1 MRIRVI
7 SSTEELDTLKPSES
21 IIHIAFRPSNTNIFS
36 IVSQCPKLKAIQIP
50 PSYKKT
56 ISKTTI
62 KFLEMQGIKLLEG
75 DVWGHRKDLNEYSEV
90 SPNIYDRIN
99 ELRQSGMSDSDI
111 ADKMSRETRLNSDFV
126 SFLLTYN
133 N

>member
-7 SSTEELDTLKPSES
+7 SSTDEFESLKQTEN
-21 IIHIAFRPSNTNIFS
+21 IIHLAFRPSNTDIFS
-36 IVSQCPKLKAIQIP
+36 IVTKCPKLKAIQIP

-99 ELRQSGMSDSDI
+99 ELCQSGMSDSDI

-126 SFLLTYN
+126 SFLLTFN

>member
-1 MRIRVI
+1 
-7 SSTEELDTLKPSES
+7 
-21 IIHIAFRPSNTNIFS
+21 
-36 IVSQCPKLKAIQIP
+36 
-50 PSYKKT
+50 
-56 ISKTTI
+56 
-62 KFLEMQGIKLLEG
+62 MQGIKLLEG

-99 ELRQSGMSDSDI
+99 ELRQKGMSDSDI
-111 ADKMSRETRLNSDFV
+111 AEKMSRETRLNSDFV

>member
-7 SSTEELDTLKPSES
+7 SSTDEFESLKQTEN
-21 IIHIAFRPSNTNIFS
+21 IIHLAFRPSNTDIFS
-36 IVSQCPKLKAIQIP
+36 IVTKCPKLKAIQIP

-62 KFLEMQGIKLLEG
+62 TFLEMQGIKLLEG

-99 ELRQSGMSDSDI
+99 ELRQSGMNDSDI

-126 SFLLTYN
+126 YFLLTYN

>member
-7 SSTEELDTLKPSES
+7 SSTDEFESLKQTEN
-21 IIHIAFRPSNTNIFS
+21 IIHLAFRPSNTDIFS
-36 IVSQCPKLKAIQIP
+36 IVTKCPQLKAIQIP

-62 KFLEMQGIKLLEG
+62 TFLEMQGIKLLEG

-99 ELRQSGMSDSDI
+99 ELRQKGMSDSDI
-111 ADKMSRETRLNSDFV
+111 AEKMSRETRLNSDFV

>member
-7 SSTEELDTLKPSES
+7 SSTDEFDTLKASES